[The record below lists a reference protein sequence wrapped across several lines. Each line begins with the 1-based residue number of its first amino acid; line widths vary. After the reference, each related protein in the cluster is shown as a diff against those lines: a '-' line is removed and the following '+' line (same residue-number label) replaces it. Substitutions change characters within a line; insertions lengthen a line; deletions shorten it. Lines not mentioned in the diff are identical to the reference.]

1 MTRVVFDTNVLVD
14 YLRGIDDARVE
25 LERYDEWAISLVTWM
40 ELLVGAHDEEEEA
53 VIRAFL
59 GRFEVADVDRRTA
72 EEAVRLR
79 RSRRM
84 QLSDAIVWATAR
96 VRQAVLVTR
105 NTKDFPADDPG
116 VRVPYSV

>member
-1 MTRVVFDTNVLVD
+1 M
-14 YLRGIDDARVE
+14 LRG
-25 LERYDEWAISLVTWM
+25 
-40 ELLVGAHDEEEEA
+40 
-53 VIRAFL
+53 FL
-59 GRFEVADVDRRTA
+59 GRVEVADVDRRTA

-79 RSRRM
+79 RSGRIR
-84 QLSDAIVWATAR
+84 LPDAIVWATAR

>member
-1 MTRVVFDTNVLVD
+1 MRVVFDTNVLVD

-25 LERYDEWAISLVTWM
+25 LERHQEWTVSLVTWM
-40 ELLVGAHDEEEEA
+40 ELLVGACDEEEEV

-59 GRFEVADVDRRTA
+59 GRFEVADIDRRTA

-84 QLSDAIVWATAR
+84 RLPDAIVWATAR
-96 VRQAVLVTR
+96 ERQAVLVTR
-105 NTKDFPADDPG
+105 NTKEAIPSGKASS
-116 VRVPYSV
+116 R

>member
-1 MTRVVFDTNVLVD
+1 M
-14 YLRGIDDARVE
+14 LRG
-25 LERYDEWAISLVTWM
+25 
-40 ELLVGAHDEEEEA
+40 
-53 VIRAFL
+53 FL

-79 RSRRM
+79 RSGRIR
-84 QLSDAIVWATAR
+84 LPDAIVWATAR

>member
-1 MTRVVFDTNVLVD
+1 MPVVFDTNVLVD
-14 YLRGIDDARVE
+14 YLRGIEDARVE
-25 LERYDEWAISLVTWM
+25 LERHREWTVSLVTWM
-40 ELLVGAHDEEEEA
+40 ELLVGAHDEGEES

-59 GRFEVADVDRRTA
+59 GRFEVADIDRRTA

-84 QLSDAIVWATAR
+84 WLPDAIVWATAR

-116 VRVPYSV
+116 IHVPYSV

>member
-14 YLRGIDDARVE
+14 YLRGIDAARVE
-25 LERYDEWAISLVTWM
+25 LERYDEWTISLVTWM

-59 GRFEVADVDRRTA
+59 GRFGVADVDRRTA
-72 EEAVRLR
+72 EEAVRFR
-79 RSRRM
+79 RTRRIR
-84 QLSDAIVWATAR
+84 LPDAIVWATAR

-116 VRVPYSV
+116 VRVPYLV

>member
-1 MTRVVFDTNVLVD
+1 MRVAFDTNVLVD
-14 YLRGIDDARVE
+14 YLRGLEDARVE
-25 LERYDEWAISLVTWM
+25 LGRHREWTVSLVTWM
-40 ELLVGAHDEEEEA
+40 ELLVGAHDEEEEV

-59 GRFEVADVDRRTA
+59 GRFEVADIDRRTA

-84 QLSDAIVWATAR
+84 RLPDAIVWATAR

-105 NTKDFPADDPG
+105 NTKDFPADDLG
-116 VRVPYSV
+116 IRVPYSV

>member
-1 MTRVVFDTNVLVD
+1 MRVVFDTNVLVD
-14 YLRGIDDARVE
+14 YLWGLEDARVE
-25 LERYDEWAISLVTWM
+25 LGRHREWTVSLVTWM
-40 ELLVGAHDEEEEA
+40 ELLVGARDEEEEA
-53 VIRAFL
+53 MIRAFL
-59 GRFEVADVDRRTA
+59 GRFEVADVDRRTV

-79 RSRRM
+79 RSRRIR
-84 QLSDAIVWATAR
+84 LPDAIVWATAS

>member
-1 MTRVVFDTNVLVD
+1 MRVVFDTNVLVD
-14 YLRGIDDARVE
+14 YLRGLEDARVE
-25 LERYDEWAISLVTWM
+25 LGRHREWTVSLVTWM
-40 ELLVGAHDEEEEA
+40 ELLVGARDEEEEA
-53 VIRAFL
+53 MIRAFL

-79 RSRRM
+79 RSRRIR
-84 QLSDAIVWATAR
+84 LPDAIVWATAS